1 MYVFTQVTTPAP
13 EVNFMCEFMGRATQD
28 VPVYNC
34 DYSPHYDLLTP
45 PDSSLALEG
54 HMSLRL
60 SFLANIVMEEWC
72 NTAEQQLVESADL
85 YSYHPVSPQLEQVM
99 AVHCTVLQLY

>member
-1 MYVFTQVTTPAP
+1 
-13 EVNFMCEFMGRATQD
+13 MCEFMGRATQD

-54 HMSLRL
+54 PMPLRP
-60 SFLANIVMEEWC
+60 SVLANIVMEWC

>member
-1 MYVFTQVTTPAP
+1 
-13 EVNFMCEFMGRATQD
+13 MCEFMGRATQD

-54 HMSLRL
+54 PMPLRP
-60 SFLANIVMEEWC
+60 SVLANIVMEEWC